1 MLPFRKILC
10 PTDFSEASYDALTA
24 AIEIALRFSAELI
37 LVTVVD
43 VVPTVTWVI
52 EPSTETADTSDFD
65 VESYQQELEDQTR
78 LTLREVV
85 KHRVPEGV
93 RTHSIVTH
101 GDAAHEILQVAD
113 EESADLIVI
122 ATHGRTGFK
131 HLVFGSVAE
140 KIVRLSRHPV
150 LTIRAAKHAS

>member
-10 PTDFSEASYDALTA
+10 PTDFSEASYQALKA
-24 AIEIALRFSAELI
+24 ANEIALRFSGELV

-43 VVPTVTWVI
+43 VVPTVTWVV
-52 EPSTETADTSDFD
+52 EPNTEAADTSEFD

-85 KHRVPEGV
+85 KHRVPEGI
-93 RTHSIVTH
+93 RTHSIVRH
-101 GDAAHEILQVAD
+101 GDPAHEILQVAD
-113 EESADLIVI
+113 EESVDLIVI
-122 ATHGRTGFK
+122 ATHGRTGFR

-140 KIVRLSRHPV
+140 KIVRLSPHPV
-150 LTIRAAKHAS
+150 LTIRVAKHPD